1 MEQSSVGSADPD
13 MELDAGF
20 DYDATLYE
28 AIVHE
33 CTNSSNVTLAPIQ
46 TFKDANGH
54 KMLNTM
60 SKPPAYHIS
69 EKQLRDAAAKEVA
82 RLGGREGNSS
92 EDHSGNSRSEHSLE
106 AANPRKRK
114 LLTADEKTK
123 QNRDRNRDHA
133 KNTRLRKK
141 AYVIKLKELVD
152 QLTEQ
157 KTSEE
162 VERKNMGEKIH
173 ETHLRRKN
181 AVRMFL
187 KYRALN
193 LTQLDKW

>member
-1 MEQSSVGSADPD
+1 MEQGSVGSTDADMD
-13 MELDAGF
+13 LDVGF

-33 CTNSSNVTLAPIQ
+33 SSNNANVILTCLCTLSSHCSKI
-46 TFKDANGH
+46 
-54 KMLNTM
+54 LNAM
-60 SKPPAYHIS
+60 STRPQAYSIS

-82 RLGGREGNSS
+82 RLGVREGNSS
-92 EDHSGNSRSEHSLE
+92 EDHSGNSRSEHSIE

-162 VERKNMGEKIH
+162 AERKTMGEKIH
-173 ETHLRRKN
+173 DTHLRRKN
-181 AVRMFL
+181 AVRLFL
-187 KYRALN
+187 KYRATN
-193 LTQLDKW
+193 VTQLDKW

>member
-1 MEQSSVGSADPD
+1 MQILSA
-13 MELDAGF
+13 
-20 DYDATLYE
+20 
-28 AIVHE
+28 
-33 CTNSSNVTLAPIQ
+33 
-46 TFKDANGH
+46 
-54 KMLNTM
+54 M
-60 SKPPAYHIS
+60 SRPQAYNIS

-82 RLGGREGNSS
+82 RLGVREGNSS
-92 EDHSGNSRSEHSLE
+92 EDHSGNSRSEHSIE

-162 VERKNMGEKIH
+162 AERKSMGEKIH

-181 AVRMFL
+181 AVRLFL
-187 KYRALN
+187 KYRAANITLM
-193 LTQLDKW
+193 DKW